1 MYIESKEEIRSRG
14 GKSPDYAD
22 ALVYVSAP
30 VFDGLPPGSV
40 VSSNPEDLVKAA
52 KRDALMSQMELQRA
66 MTISPF

>member
-1 MYIESKEEIRSRG
+1 M
-14 GKSPDYAD
+14 
-22 ALVYVSAP
+22 YVSAP